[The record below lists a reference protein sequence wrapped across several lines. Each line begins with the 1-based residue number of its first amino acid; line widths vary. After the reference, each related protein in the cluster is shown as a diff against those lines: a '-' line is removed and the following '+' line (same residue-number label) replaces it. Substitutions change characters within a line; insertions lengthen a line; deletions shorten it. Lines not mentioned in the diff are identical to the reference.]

1 MQRQRQGLYYPVQ
14 ARPGAGQ
21 EPKPTKVHLDTH
33 GTQEGSAPYCPCGK
47 LKGKNAV
54 VTGGDS
60 GIGRS
65 VAILLA
71 MEGAK
76 VAIVYLPVEEPDATH
91 TKEQIENNGG
101 QAVLM
106 ASDLSTAVNCRDVAV
121 RIKAVFD
128 KVDILINNA
137 ATWNE
142 SGGIMDISEEQ
153 WSYLFRVNVDSYF
166 HLTKAILPSMGK
178 GGSIINSASVDSY
191 IGVPSRLD
199 YATSK
204 GAVVAFTRS
213 LSNELIKKG
222 IRVNAVAA
230 GPVWTPMLASS
241 VDKKGQEG
249 HGLGNS
255 TPMGRLGQPSE
266 VATTYVFL
274 ASGESQFMSGQTL
287 HPNGGIVVNG

>member
-1 MQRQRQGLYYPVQ
+1 MQF
-14 ARPGAGQ
+14 AKETHK

>member
-1 MQRQRQGLYYPVQ
+1 M
-14 ARPGAGQ
+14 

-76 VAIVYLPVEEPDATH
+76 VAI
-91 TKEQIENNGG
+91 IEKNGG
-101 QAVLM
+101 QAVLI

-137 ATWNE
+137 ATRNE
-142 SGGIMDISEEQ
+142 SGGIMDMSEEQ

-241 VDKKGQEG
+241 VDNKGQEG

-255 TPMGRLGQPSE
+255 TPMGRLGQLSE

-274 ASGESQFMSGQTL
+274 ASGESRCMSGQTL